1 MRVRFWGT
9 RGSIPTPGPGTLRY
23 GGNTACVELRTADN
37 QLIILDCG
45 TGLREL
51 GKVLDRQPQP
61 ISGHILLSHTHWD
74 HIQGIAFFAPAFR
87 SDNQFTFY
95 AAADANQRMF
105 DALSMH
111 MDYLYFPLSLAELAA
126 KLSFKEVG
134 EEVFSIG
141 SAQVKTQCL
150 NHTGLTL
157 GYRIYSGGASV
168 VYVAD
173 HEAFSS
179 SLYRTGVS
187 RPSLADIVHAGDRR
201 HVEFL
206 TGADLVIHEAQ
217 YTWEEYAHRRNWGH
231 SPIEYVVQ
239 VCVAA
244 GAKHLVLTHHDPD
257 HDDEVIQQIEVS
269 CQQMARRLGSDL
281 RVQAA
286 AEGMEVVIPERDAP
300 VTLETDTVSS
310 ENRSEPACI
319 LVVDDEPE
327 MLQLISVVL
336 SKDQYRI
343 VTASSG
349 RQALEIINR
358 DRPDLVLLDVM
369 MPGLDGYAV
378 LKQLRLAPATR
389 NLKVMMVTAK
399 AAEEDIVRSF
409 ADGVTDYVSKP
420 LSPAVLRARV
430 RRWLLNT

>member
-1 MRVRFWGT
+1 MRIKFWGT
-9 RGSIPTPGPGTLRY
+9 RGSIPTPGPGTLHY
-23 GGNTACVELRTADN
+23 GGNTACIELRVADD

-51 GKVLDRQPQP
+51 GKALDRQPQP

-87 SDNQFTFY
+87 PENQFTFY
-95 AAADANQRMF
+95 AAAGANQRMF
-105 DALSMH
+105 DVLSLH
-111 MDYLYFPLSLAELAA
+111 MDYPYFPLSLDELAA
-126 KLSFKEVG
+126 RLVFREVG
-134 EEVFSIG
+134 EEVFTIG
-141 SAQVKTQCL
+141 QVQVKTQCL
-150 NHTGLTL
+150 NHTSLTL
-157 GYRIYSGGASV
+157 GYRIYSGGVSV

-173 HEAFSS
+173 HEAFSPG
-179 SLYRTGVS
+179 LYRTGVS

-201 HVEFL
+201 HIDFL
-206 TGADLVIHEAQ
+206 SGADLVIHEGQ
-217 YTWEEYAHRRNWGH
+217 YTWEEYSQKRNWGH

-244 GAKHLVLTHHDPD
+244 GAKHLLVTHHDPD
-257 HDDEVIQQIEVS
+257 HDDEAIQQIEARG
-269 CQQMARRLGSDL
+269 QRMARQLSSAL

-286 AEGMEVVIPERDAP
+286 AEGMEVEIPERHGPAISEAEASP
-300 VTLETDTVSS
+300 G
-310 ENRSEPACI
+310 ENRCRPAYV

-349 RQALEIINR
+349 QQALDIIRR
-358 DRPDLVLLDVM
+358 DMPDLVLLDVM

-378 LKQLRLAPATR
+378 LKQLRGAPQTQ

-399 AAEEDIVRSF
+399 AAEEDILRSF

-430 RRWLLNT
+430 RRWLLTP

>member
-9 RGSIPTPGPGTLRY
+9 RGSIPTPGPRTLRY

-51 GKVLDRQPQP
+51 GKALDRQPQP
-61 ISGHILLSHTHWD
+61 ITGHILLSHTHWD

-87 SDNQFTFY
+87 AENQFTFY
-95 AAADANQRMF
+95 AAAGANQRMF
-105 DALSMH
+105 DVLSLH
-111 MDYLYFPLSLAELAA
+111 MDYPYFPLSLDELAA
-126 KLSFKEVG
+126 RLTFKEVG
-134 EEVFSIG
+134 EEVFNIEKV
-141 SAQVKTQCL
+141 QVRTQCL
-150 NHTGLTL
+150 NHTSLAL
-157 GYRIYSGGASV
+157 GYRIHSGGVSV

-173 HEAFSS
+173 HEAFSPN
-179 SLYRTGVS
+179 LYRTGVS

-201 HVEFL
+201 HVDFL
-206 TGADLVIHEAQ
+206 SGADLVIHEAQ
-217 YTWEEYAHRRNWGH
+217 YTWEEYARKRNWGH

-239 VCVAA
+239 VCAAA
-244 GAKHLVLTHHDPD
+244 GVKHLVLTHHDPD
-257 HDDEVIQQIEVS
+257 HDDEIIQHIEAR
-269 CQQMARRLGSDL
+269 CQQMARQLGSDL

-286 AEGMEVVIPERDAP
+286 AEGTEVVIPERDGPTIVEADAS
-300 VTLETDTVSS
+300 LS
-310 ENRSEPACI
+310 ESRSRPACI
-319 LVVDDEPE
+319 LVVDDEPD

-336 SKDQYRI
+336 SKDEYRI

-349 RQALEIINR
+349 QQALNIISQ

-378 LKQLRLAPATR
+378 LKQLRLAPETE

-399 AAEEDIVRSF
+399 AAEEDILRSF
-409 ADGVTDYVSKP
+409 ADGVTDYMSKP

-430 RRWLLNT
+430 RRWLLST